1 MATRD
6 DQGAREN
13 RQGTGQLLGRRALLA
28 RGSGAVAGALLGI
41 RLAPGAVSMAAR
53 RPRVRLDSHGAAGDG
68 RTDDTQAFQRAL
80 SSAPP
85 GSTVQA
91 TPGRVY
97 VLNGTVYFTT
107 NDVTLDLRGATVR
120 TGPRRTGAAAATDT
134 IFEISR
140 LRGVRIT
147 NGTIAAPLSQ
157 FSGRGQ
163 AARILITQSTAC
175 VVDHLK
181 SDCAGALLVSVAG
194 GGGHWIEHNSIK
206 RGSIGGL
213 ACSGVLIRSNT
224 ITDSPYNAL
233 GIAGY
238 RGAPA
243 VGNQYVGNVIRRF
256 GRIGIEDAS
265 PDGAAYNSRT
275 VIRGNRIEAPAAN
288 ASSGTAISSVG
299 TASVIARNQ
308 IRGASGWAIET
319 NGQGTL
325 VQGNHISWASPHAAA
340 ARAPAIVIN
349 SSTPGAP
356 RPVVSGNRIVNAN
369 VGISVYAGPY
379 LGPVIIERNTIQN
392 PAVTGIVLAVQ
403 GGRFDGA
410 TCISNV
416 VDFSVPANIATRIGI
431 QTGSGTSLVGNR
443 ISYGRKTY
451 SRGAVDVPIE
461 FQGNNVSARSNVVL
475 SQRRTP
481 GNLVCRSAQG
491 NWSGWTLSNNEFLN
505 GTLADLTNLIR
516 PTLQSNVGRLIL

>member
-1 MATRD
+1 M
-6 DQGAREN
+6 GV
-13 RQGTGQLLGRRALLA
+13 LLGL
-28 RGSGAVAGALLGI
+28 
-41 RLAPGAVSMAAR
+41 RLAPGGAAR
-53 RPRVRLDSHGAAGDG
+53 AAGRRIIRLDSYGAAGDG
-68 RTDDTQAFQRAL
+68 RTDDTQAFQRAV
-80 SSAPP
+80 SAAPP

-97 VLNGTVYFTT
+97 VLNGTVYFTG
-107 NDVTLDLRGATVR
+107 NDVTLDLRGATIR

-147 NGTIAAPLSQ
+147 NGKIAAPLSS
-157 FSGRGQ
+157 FSGQGQ
-163 AARILITQSTAC
+163 AAKILIAQSASC
-175 VVDHLK
+175 VVDHLTA
-181 SDCAGALLVSVAG
+181 DCAGALLVSVAS

-213 ACSGVLIRSNT
+213 ACSNVLIRSNT
-224 ITDSPYNAL
+224 ITDSPYNSL

-243 VGNQYVGNVIRRF
+243 VGNQYIGNVIRRF

-265 PDGAAYNSRT
+265 PDGAAYNSGT
-275 VIRGNRIEAPAAN
+275 VIRGNRIYAPAAN
-288 ASSGTAISSVG
+288 TSSGTAISSVG

-319 NGQGTL
+319 NGQGTQ
-325 VQGNHISWASPHAAA
+325 VVGNRISWASPRSGA

-349 SSTPGAP
+349 SSLPGAP
-356 RPVVSGNRIVNAN
+356 RPVVSGNYIVNAN

-379 LGPVIIERNTIQN
+379 LGQVIIEHNTVQN
-392 PAVTGIVLAVQ
+392 PAVMGIALAAQ
-403 GGRFDGA
+403 GGTFAGA
-410 TCISNV
+410 SCTSNV
-416 VDFSVPANIATRIGI
+416 IEFSVPASVATRIGI
-431 QTGSGTSLVGNR
+431 QTGTGTSLVGNR

-461 FQGNNVSARSNVVL
+461 FQGNNVTARQNVVQ
-475 SQRRTP
+475 SKRRTP
-481 GNLVCRSAQG
+481 GNLVCRSPQG
-491 NWSGWTLSNNEFLN
+491 SFSGWTLSGNRFLN
-505 GTLADLTNLIR
+505 GTLADLTNLLNPI
-516 PTLQSNVGRLIL
+516 LQSNLGRLIL